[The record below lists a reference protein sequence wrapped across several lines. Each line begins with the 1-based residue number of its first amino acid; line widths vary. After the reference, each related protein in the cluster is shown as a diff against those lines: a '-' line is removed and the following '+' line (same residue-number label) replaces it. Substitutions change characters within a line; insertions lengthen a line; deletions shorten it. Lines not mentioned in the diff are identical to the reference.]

1 VLTLGAGNKGSK
13 MDALLAQI
21 YTVRDE
27 LFQQAEEARAKVAK
41 GEDIVEKQQSQN
53 VEDDTDWLTEGE
65 AA

>member
-1 VLTLGAGNKGSK
+1 

>member
-1 VLTLGAGNKGSK
+1 

-41 GEDIVEKQQSQN
+41 GSPVVAAPQSTPADELDDLLED
-53 VEDDTDWLTEGE
+53 
-65 AA
+65 